1 VRVSAA
7 ILTVAVDMTTQRLLL
22 ILAAV
27 LVGASAGLLGALI
40 FGAVTGMRAKPPRPP
55 AVRMPAPPPAPA
67 PATTRPL
74 RRPLSEPLAAPPAPA
89 PSPFATAGIATAPAL
104 YALDGD
110 FARERHREL
119 YDAEY
124 VKQLDHVD
132 ALRRTI
138 GRRLA
143 LAGEPHTPSE
153 EPDPPEEL
161 DA

>member
-1 VRVSAA
+1 
-7 ILTVAVDMTTQRLLL
+7 
-22 ILAAV
+22 
-27 LVGASAGLLGALI
+27 
-40 FGAVTGMRAKPPRPP
+40 MRAKPPRPP
-55 AVRMPAPPPAPA
+55 AVRMPAPPPA
-67 PATTRPL
+67 TTRPL
-74 RRPLSEPLAAPPAPA
+74 RRPLPEPLAAPPVPA

-110 FARERHREL
+110 IARERHREL

-143 LAGEPHTPSE
+143 LAGEPHTPPG